1 MEDRFF
7 LPNTKYADI
16 GFSNE
21 TFRYI
26 PERDAIAGRVKDGDA
41 LTQSLF
47 FILMTDKYSYPIFN
61 RDYGIDISDII
72 GEDFNTVYNKL
83 PYRIVEAFEVDDR
96 VLSVLDVDINQIDE
110 TTAAV
115 DILIEDVFEQQRM
128 LQFGFDFS

>member
-7 LPNTKYADI
+7 LPNTDYSGI

-21 TFRYI
+21 TFKYI
-26 PERDAIAGRVKDGDA
+26 PERDMVVGRVKDGDA

-47 FILMTDKYSYPIFN
+47 FILMTDRYSYPIFN

>member
-26 PERDAIAGRVKDGDA
+26 PERDAIVGRVKDGDA

-72 GEDFNTVYNKL
+72 GEDFNTVYSKL

-115 DILIEDVFEQQRM
+115 GILIEDVFEQQRM